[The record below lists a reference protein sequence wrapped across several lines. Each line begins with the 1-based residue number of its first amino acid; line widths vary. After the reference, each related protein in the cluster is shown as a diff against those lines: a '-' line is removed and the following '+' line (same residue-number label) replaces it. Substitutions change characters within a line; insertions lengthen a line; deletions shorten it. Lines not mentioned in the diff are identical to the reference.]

1 MKACDDGSEGCP
13 AVIKLILSVPE
24 IEIDRV
30 ESEGETALSLAKAPK
45 WGWEEGERYQ
55 RSFSFVPLLEEKAR
69 QQAIDA
75 AAK

>member
-1 MKACDDGSEGCP
+1 M
-13 AVIKLILSVPE
+13 
-24 IEIDRV
+24 

-45 WGWEEGERYQ
+45 WGWEEEERYQ